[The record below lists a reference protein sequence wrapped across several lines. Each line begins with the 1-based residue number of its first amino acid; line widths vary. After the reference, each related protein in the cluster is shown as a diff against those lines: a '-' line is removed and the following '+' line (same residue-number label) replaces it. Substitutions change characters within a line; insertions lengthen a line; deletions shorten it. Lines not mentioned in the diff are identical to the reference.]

1 VKEDP
6 NGHEHKQREPGRF
19 RKIQNIGRSREDKES
34 SGIGDTRRSS
44 VKTTEKFV
52 EDTRRSGGD
61 T

>member
-1 VKEDP
+1 MGKYREIYERYREIWQNTVNLEEIKGDLEDT
-6 NGHEHKQREPGRF
+6 HRIWK
-19 RKIQNIGRSREDKES
+19 
-34 SGIGDTRRSS
+34 RSS

>member
-1 VKEDP
+1 MGKYREIYERYREIWQKTVNLEEIKGDLEDT
-6 NGHEHKQREPGRF
+6 HRIWK
-19 RKIQNIGRSREDKES
+19 
-34 SGIGDTRRSS
+34 RSS